1 MQAFTDLAFATLRLT
16 TPIILAALAGLLSQ
30 QVGLIN
36 IALEGMMLAA
46 AFAAVLGAFYAQ
58 HALVGVV
65 AAVVV
70 GMLVALVFAVFV
82 LRFRANLIVAGLA
95 ANILA
100 LGGTGYLLQVLYQ
113 TRGAFAPPGLR
124 GLGAVHIPGLYQI
137 PILGPIL
144 DGHSPLVYVTWVLVI
159 LTSIFLNRTVT
170 GLRVRAV
177 GEQAEAAA
185 TVGIPVRRL
194 QYGMLLAGGGLCGL
208 AGAQMSLGNL
218 QLFVY
223 NMTSGRGF
231 MALAAVFFGQAQPW
245 PTTLGSVVFGFFD
258 ALQIRLQTTVGVPP
272 QITQILPFLSIVV
285 ALTWVSWRRY
295 RGRPVAA

>member
-1 MQAFTDLAFATLRLT
+1 MQAFTDLAFATLRLA

-30 QVGLIN
+30 RVGLIN
-36 IALEGMMLAA
+36 IALEGMLLAA

-65 AAVVV
+65 AAVVA

-124 GLGAVHIPGLYQI
+124 GLGTVHIPGLSQI

-144 DGHSPLVYVTWVLVI
+144 DGHSPLVYVTWGLVI

-194 QYGMLLAGGGLCGL
+194 QYGMLLAAGGGR
-208 AGAQMSLGNL
+208 GA
-218 QLFVY
+218 
-223 NMTSGRGF
+223 GRGPKGVGKPQ
-231 MALAAVFFGQAQPW
+231 VFCFNKSQE
-245 PTTLGSVVFGFFD
+245 
-258 ALQIRLQTTVGVPP
+258 RGV
-272 QITQILPFLSIVV
+272 L
-285 ALTWVSWRRY
+285 
-295 RGRPVAA
+295 

>member
-16 TPIILAALAGLLSQ
+16 TPISLAALAGLLSQ

-65 AAVVV
+65 AAVVT

-124 GLGAVHIPGLYQI
+124 GLGTVHIPGLSQI

-144 DGHSPLVYVTWVLVI
+144 DGHSPLVYVTWGLV
-159 LTSIFLNRTVT
+159 FLPSFFPMRR
-170 GLRVRAV
+170 GAGPRGRAG
-177 GEQAEAAA
+177 GERAGAAA
-185 TVGIPVRRL
+185 GGGIRGPRR
-194 QYGMLLAGGGLCGL
+194 QYGMLLAAGGL
-208 AGAQMSLGNL
+208 
-218 QLFVY
+218 
-223 NMTSGRGF
+223 
-231 MALAAVFFGQAQPW
+231 
-245 PTTLGSVVFGFFD
+245 
-258 ALQIRLQTTVGVPP
+258 
-272 QITQILPFLSIVV
+272 
-285 ALTWVSWRRY
+285 
-295 RGRPVAA
+295 